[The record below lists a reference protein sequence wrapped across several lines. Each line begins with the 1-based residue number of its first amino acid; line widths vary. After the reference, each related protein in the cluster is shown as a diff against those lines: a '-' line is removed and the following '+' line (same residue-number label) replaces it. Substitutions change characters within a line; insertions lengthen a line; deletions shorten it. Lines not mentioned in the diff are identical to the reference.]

1 MFWLPFLT
9 VISSFVGGMVESHL
23 AGRRSIES
31 WLLRLIMPAIIGAV
45 WFALVVGY
53 DPSGRGG
60 RPWFDLMCF
69 VGFSIPAWVGM
80 YAVAMARGEDR

>member
-9 VISSFVGGMVESHL
+9 VISSFVGGMVESQL
-23 AGRRSIES
+23 RGSRSVAAWS
-31 WLLRLIMPAIIGAV
+31 LRLATPALVGAV

-60 RPWFDLMCF
+60 RPWFDLLCF

-80 YAVAMARGEDR
+80 YAIAMARREDG